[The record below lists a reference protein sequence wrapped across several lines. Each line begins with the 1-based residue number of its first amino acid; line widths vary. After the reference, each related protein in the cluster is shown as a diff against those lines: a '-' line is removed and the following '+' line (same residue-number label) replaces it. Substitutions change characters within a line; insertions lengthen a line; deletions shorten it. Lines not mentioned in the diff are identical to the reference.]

1 MVKFKK
7 IGVLAVSA
15 IMAVSSVL
23 NVYAKAGKGEGY
35 IYRNGS
41 KVGRWENEMSK
52 QYACASTCETN
63 TGTGTQYYKNTYMT
77 VNVQSI
83 YPYGGSHAYYVNATL
98 NVNET
103 GNHGK
108 YAYADKSIPTTEYGT
123 SAYTKH
129 VIIIEGTSY
138 TPEYPNGISNVVRPD

>member
-7 IGVLAVSA
+7 IGVFAVSA
-15 IMAVSSVL
+15 IMTVAGVL
-23 NVYAKAGKGEGY
+23 NAYAGSGNGY

-41 KVGRWENEMSK
+41 AVGRWENEMGK
-52 QYACASTCETN
+52 QYASASTYETG

-83 YPYGGSHAYYVNATL
+83 YPYGGSHAYYVNASL
-98 NVNET
+98 NVGET
-103 GNHGK
+103 GNYNK
-108 YAYADKSIPTTEYGT
+108 QAYVYKPIPTTEYGT

-129 VIIIEGTSY
+129 VILIEGTSY
-138 TPEYPNGISNVVRPD
+138 TPEYTSGTSNVVRP

>member
-7 IGVLAVSA
+7 IGVLAVSVILTVA
-15 IMAVSSVL
+15 SVL
-23 NVYAKAGKGEGY
+23 NVYAGTGSGDIK
-35 IYRNGS
+35 RNGIT
-41 KVGRWENEMSK
+41 VGKWENSMSK
-52 QYACASTCETN
+52 QYANASTYEKD
-63 TGTGTQYYKNTYMT
+63 GGKKYYKNTYMT

-103 GNHGK
+103 GSHGNR
-108 YAYADKSIPTTEYGT
+108 AYADKSIPTTEYGT

-129 VIIIEGTSY
+129 VIMIEGTAY
-138 TPEYPNGISNVVRPD
+138 TPEYPNGTSNVVRPD